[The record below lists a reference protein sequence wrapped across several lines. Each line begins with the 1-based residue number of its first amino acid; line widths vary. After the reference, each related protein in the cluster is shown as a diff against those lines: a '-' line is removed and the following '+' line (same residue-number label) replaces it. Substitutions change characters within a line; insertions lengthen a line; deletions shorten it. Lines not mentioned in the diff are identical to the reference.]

1 MTQNIAFSDAEIN
14 ELRNFYINELSL
26 AEDRVKNIR
35 AILSKIGT
43 APAKKRGRKA
53 KALVTASEIQTPLA
67 TSAPKRRGRPR
78 KNAEVVVKPAGK
90 RRGRPSTKNVEILA
104 SPVKTGKRRGPRVKK
119 ALANIENLINSENG
133 VTVAPAKKRGRKP
146 GVKSGVTSAKT
157 NTNETGVKKRG
168 RKPGSGKKAA
178 TSEASNNTAVAKKP
192 RGRKLG
198 SGKKAAAIEA
208 FDNAS
213 VAKKTRGRK
222 PGAAKTITASA
233 NNSASFEK
241 KSRGRKKNMA
251 PANVENAS
259 ANGNIESASK
269 TSAKKSIKVSK
280 AKTGARKESKPKA
293 VKPAVVAKAKKEKV
307 APAPKP
313 ERQTKKKVMH
323 DFINEILSSAPRFY
337 TTDELVQR
345 GIKKFN
351 LKGKEK
357 DTAKNSIQ
365 IALNTL
371 QSESKIVRR
380 RKEKDRQAYWALPS
394 ISDEGYI
401 A

>member
-14 ELRNFYINELSL
+14 ELRNFYINELNL

-43 APAKKRGRKA
+43 APAPKKRGRKA
-53 KALVTASEIQTPLA
+53 KVLKTVSEIQTPLVP
-67 TSAPKRRGRPR
+67 SAPKRRGRPR
-78 KNAEVVVKPAGK
+78 KNVDAAIKPAGK
-90 RRGRPSTKNVEILA
+90 RRGRPSTKNVEITA
-104 SPVKTGKRRGPRVKK
+104 SLVKTGKRRGPRVKK
-119 ALANIENLINSENG
+119 SLASIENLIHTASSSA
-133 VTVAPAKKRGRKP
+133 VTSAKKRGRKP
-146 GVKSGVTSAKT
+146 GSKSVLNKAQI
-157 NTNETGVKKRG
+157 NTNESGAKKRG
-168 RKPGSGKKAA
+168 RKPGSVKKTVLA
-178 TSEASNNTAVAKKP
+178 EASNNSVLTKKP
-192 RGRKLG
+192 RGR
-198 SGKKAAAIEA
+198 
-208 FDNAS
+208 
-213 VAKKTRGRK
+213 R
-222 PGAAKTITASA
+222 PGAAKAIASSA
-233 NNSASFEK
+233 NSDVTVEK
-241 KSRGRKKNMA
+241 KSRGRKKNTV
-251 PANVENAS
+251 PAAVENVS
-259 ANGNIESASK
+259 SNSSSVSK
-269 TSAKKSIKVSK
+269 STAKKTTKGIT
-280 AKTGARKESKPKA
+280 AKTDVKKESKPKA
-293 VKPAVVAKAKKEKV
+293 VKPAVVAKAKKEK
-307 APAPKP
+307 ASPAPKP

-323 DFINEILSSAPRFY
+323 EFIIEILSSAPRFY

-371 QSESKIVRR
+371 QSENKIKRR

>member
-14 ELRNFYINELSL
+14 ELRNFYINELNL

-53 KALVTASEIQTPLA
+53 KASNLASEIQTSSLQ
-67 TSAPKRRGRPR
+67 SAPKRRGRPK
-78 KNAEVVVKPAGK
+78 KNADAAVKPAGK
-90 RRGRPSTKNVEILA
+90 RRGRPSTKNVDNSA
-104 SPVKTGKRRGPRVKK
+104 VPAKTGKRRGPRVKK
-119 ALANIENLINSENG
+119 ALVGIENLINND
-133 VTVAPAKKRGRKP
+133 TNAAAPTAKKRGRKP
-146 GVKSGVTSAKT
+146 GVKSIISINNDSIA
-157 NTNETGVKKRG
+157 KKRG

-178 TSEASNNTAVAKKP
+178 TAEATNNIVVAQ
-192 RGRKLG
+192 
-198 SGKKAAAIEA
+198 
-208 FDNAS
+208 
-213 VAKKTRGRK
+213 KTRGRK
-222 PGAAKTITASA
+222 PGAAKLAAASA
-233 NNSASFEK
+233 NNQVTPEK
-241 KSRGRKKNMA
+241 KTRGRKKNSDL
-251 PANVENAS
+251 AS
-259 ANGNIESASK
+259 VDKNKSNGNTESAAK
-269 TSAKKSIKVSK
+269 TSAQKSTK
-280 AKTGARKESKPKA
+280 ALKEKTGVKKASKPKA
-293 VKPAVVAKAKKEKV
+293 VKPAVVAKAKKEKA
-307 APAPKP
+307 APEPKP

-323 DFINEILSSAPRFY
+323 EFINEILSSAPRFY

-371 QSESKIVRR
+371 QSESKIKRR